1 MVWKSL
7 NLSADFGF
15 AVVVMQPNAKSA
27 KYVPQLNHILFFK
40 KKTVELDE
48 VELQKIS
55 SFARKF
61 NVFVQ
66 LLRGIGPCSRRVGRL
81 CLIKLSLFVYN
92 LHGHRGAQWGCVFM
106 SGSTFEDGSHT
117 KFQFFTRGR
126 RGKELSTLVPRD
138 SCSS

>member
-27 KYVPQLNHILFFK
+27 KYVPRLNHILFK

-66 LLRGIGPCSRRVGRL
+66 LLRRCGNRAVQPKGWQAI
-81 CLIKLSLFVYN
+81 
-92 LHGHRGAQWGCVFM
+92 A
-106 SGSTFEDGSHT
+106 
-117 KFQFFTRGR
+117 
-126 RGKELSTLVPRD
+126 
-138 SCSS
+138 

>member
-1 MVWKSL
+1 M
-7 NLSADFGF
+7 
-15 AVVVMQPNAKSA
+15 
-27 KYVPQLNHILFFK
+27 
-40 KKTVELDE
+40 
-48 VELQKIS
+48 QKIS
-55 SFARKF
+55 GFARKF

-66 LLRGIGPCSRRVGRL
+66 LLRRCGNRAVQPKGWQAMIAR
-81 CLIKLSLFVYN
+81 LIKLSLFVYN